1 MALKMFRHK
10 FPTVASRL
18 KQWRR
23 PGLDVVHAVL
33 RSWHSLL
40 GTQARLLQRDRF
52 EKGIAECQSRNLTEP
67 VGDQAANHNW
77 PRLAILLLFYI
88 VFITHGLST
97 AVSVSMV
104 TSRGL
109 FTPYHPWVSFMT
121 LHHHWLTNWDFD
133 FSVGTVS
140 VYSITNHVDCLHR
153 TTPEWVSW
161 HCIITDWKR
170 LRFSGAVSVSV

>member
-1 MALKMFRHK
+1 MKLLIWIFISVTEMALKMFRHK

-67 VGDQAANHNW
+67 VGEAANHNW

-104 TSRGL
+104 TS
-109 FTPYHPWVSFMT
+109 
-121 LHHHWLTNWDFD
+121 LTWI
-133 FSVGTVS
+133 VYTVPPLS
-140 VYSITNHVDCLHR
+140 EFHDIASSL
-153 TTPEWVSW
+153 
-161 HCIITDWKR
+161 KKLR
-170 LRFSGAVSVSV
+170 LRFFSRHRFSV